1 MDAVDRQE
9 YPAMLDRLQPTA
21 AVAKLNERVKRINK
35 VNTEIADWLQ
45 ERRKIEEQYAAGLRK
60 LARKP
65 LQDSEGDLGVFDAP
79 WKKIVGSVEAIA
91 DSHHNLSERIS
102 KDVEQPLRQFGTQ
115 NREMQGMTTIQGNLA
130 AMAKEL
136 TDAQNAS
143 EKLAKKGGKASAT
156 KVENAS
162 MKLQGA
168 EQQWQSQAPFIFET
182 LQAADERRLNH
193 LRDVLTQYETHEAD
207 RVERN
212 RVTVEQTLSA
222 LLEVDTAQ
230 EIKNWSAASVAGK
243 PITERTA
250 RQISILSQALLSRCL
265 RPLRGQ
271 HIQMRRATYLGRK
284 AQVNIIE
291 PKLKS
296 RFGTMLQR
304 RRQSIHGGFARA
316 PSPSKGFSSLSRNS
330 NSSSGRQIPS
340 PQNSSNNLRDSPQP
354 DNRLSALPESPLNRD
369 TLQPNGSFNGN
380 GYSASNALDM
390 VRPATSNGVPSSAM
404 RDLSDVEPPPGPPP
418 SHFREAQ
425 KDSEG
430 FSMPSAANDPI
441 SQAQQEAQELNEPQ
455 FKLDIRDQPIPEQ
468 DADAQAALS
477 NVANTLRSSQLVTP
491 GRKVGTVRGRRDV
504 RHTVYVPSPSLDVAH
519 LENKMPPSPNIPT
532 GAARAAALAALSDHG
547 APSVSDTTS
556 IRSGHSLSNH
566 QVTKHTEMH
575 KPGLNASIIETINAT
590 WENGEVKSIKIAG
603 EVALTYI
610 SSIDGGSLPPSGT
623 ETIRINNTSKLEAIG
638 PNRTFIHPV
647 SEEKSDEFTV
657 DLASVS
663 HKAASAFQ
671 YRVNVDD
678 SELSAHAP
686 LLLRPAWKSQG
697 DKLGLVL
704 EYSLNPAFSSDPISF
719 HQLIITAVYT
729 GPKATSCQTK
739 PSGTHVR
746 EKSRIHWRM
755 GDVTLT
761 HTPQKLVCRLLNAEG
776 AVPQLG
782 HIEARWEIQTPA
794 VTSGIAIAR
803 LEAPKDAEEA
813 DPFAD
818 GSSAPTVGNWLEVET
833 ARKVCTGVYE
843 AK

>member
-1 MDAVDRQE
+1 
-9 YPAMLDRLQPTA
+9 
-21 AVAKLNERVKRINK
+21 
-35 VNTEIADWLQ
+35 
-45 ERRKIEEQYAAGLRK
+45 
-60 LARKP
+60 
-65 LQDSEGDLGVFDAP
+65 
-79 WKKIVGSVEAIA
+79 
-91 DSHHNLSERIS
+91 
-102 KDVEQPLRQFGTQ
+102 
-115 NREMQGMTTIQGNLA
+115 
-130 AMAKEL
+130 
-136 TDAQNAS
+136 
-143 EKLAKKGGKASAT
+143 
-156 KVENAS
+156 
-162 MKLQGA
+162 
-168 EQQWQSQAPFIFET
+168 
-182 LQAADERRLNH
+182 
-193 LRDVLTQYETHEAD
+193 
-207 RVERN
+207 
-212 RVTVEQTLSA
+212 
-222 LLEVDTAQ
+222 
-230 EIKNWSAASVAGK
+230 
-243 PITERTA
+243 
-250 RQISILSQALLSRCL
+250 
-265 RPLRGQ
+265 
-271 HIQMRRATYLGRK
+271 
-284 AQVNIIE
+284 
-291 PKLKS
+291 
-296 RFGTMLQR
+296 MLQR

-354 DNRLSALPESPLNRD
+354 DNRLSALPESPINRD

-380 GYSASNALDM
+380 GHESSKISDM

-418 SHFREAQ
+418 SHFRETQ
-425 KDSEG
+425 KDAEG
-430 FSMPSAANDPI
+430 FSVPSAANDPI

-504 RHTVYVPSPSLDVAH
+504 RHTVYVPSPSLDVAQ
-519 LENKMPPSPNIPT
+519 LENKHPPSPNIPA

-556 IRSGHSLSNH
+556 IRSGHSLSSH

-575 KPGLNASIIETINAT
+575 KPGLNASIIETLNVT
-590 WENGEVKSIKIAG
+590 WENGEVKTVKIAG

-610 SSIDGGSLPPSGT
+610 SSIDGGALPPSGT

-647 SEEKSDEFTV
+647 SEDKSDEFTV

-671 YRVNVDD
+671 YRVNVDET
-678 SELSAHAP
+678 ELSAHAP
-686 LLLRPAWKSQG
+686 LLLRPAWKLQG
-697 DKLGLVL
+697 DKLGLIL
-704 EYSLNPAFSSDPISF
+704 EYALNPAFSSDPINF

-739 PSGTHVR
+739 PSGTHIR
-746 EKSRIHWRM
+746 DKSRIHWRM

-761 HTPQKLVCRLLNAEG
+761 HTPQKLVCRLLNSEG
-776 AVPQLG
+776 AVPQPG

-794 VTSGIAIAR
+794 VTSGISISR
-803 LEAPKDAEEA
+803 LEAPKDAEEL

-818 GSSAPTVGNWLEVET
+818 GSSAPTVGNWVELET
-833 ARKVCTGVYE
+833 ARKISAGTYE
-843 AK
+843 AKQITS